1 LWCRCGRSASQPL
14 CDGSHRGTGIQP
26 MVFKPTADMKVRMC
40 VCKRTGKPPFCDGS
54 HLDP

>member
-1 LWCRCGRSASQPL
+1 
-14 CDGSHRGTGIQP
+14 

-40 VCKRTGKPPFCDGS
+40 VCKRTGRPPFCDGS